1 MKLVIILLTFLH
13 VTESSPYQI
22 ASVVIGK
29 NDSLS
34 IKAGYIEPNVAW
46 ARFRDEINQT
56 GWSYLEV
63 FSNESYSDVLQATAA
78 GMAEGFITAD
88 LIHMDYMNKY
98 ADYCK
103 NDENFCKK
111 LTEYLRGNE
120 AWRAKMIKNHLNE
133 SYWYQVQLI
142 DAQVEGIKK
151 GYHNKSLALP
161 EIPDLAF
168 FFFQASGD
176 LEDLEVALKKENP
189 SRILGS
195 GSCSALV
202 KVLPEH
208 KDIFISHVTWD
219 TYLGMLRIFKMY
231 DFPFTRKGRKDPIII
246 PGRKQSF
253 SSSPA
258 NILSGDDFYM
268 LSSGMV
274 SIETTIGNTNEDL
287 WKYVTPQGT
296 LLEWVRVMIA
306 NRLARTSDEWTFLF
320 SKHNSGTY
328 NNQWMV
334 LDYKLFTPG
343 QPIQPGTLSVLE
355 QIPGM
360 TETADMSVYLQEN
373 GYWASYNLPY
383 FPTIYNMSGQEASR
397 EAYGSWFDYHLNP
410 RAQIFK
416 RDQSKVV
423 DLETMMKLMR
433 YNDYKHDP
441 VSQCNCTPP
450 YSAENAISARSDLNP
465 KDGKYEFPFLGH
477 REHGGTDC
485 KITSFELFQK
495 FQCIAVSGPTH
506 DQQPAFQWSTS
517 EWEKP
522 LGHPDKFD
530 FEPVKVSWDNKD

>member
-120 AWRAKMIKNHLNE
+120 AWRAKMIKSHLNE

-231 DFPFTRKGRKDPIII
+231 DFPFTRKGRKDLRVIAK
-246 PGRKQSF
+246 R
-253 SSSPA
+253 
-258 NILSGDDFYM
+258 
-268 LSSGMV
+268 V

-433 YNDYKHDP
+433 WVN
-441 VSQCNCTPP
+441 CNRTLVKKCHSPP
-450 YSAENAISARSDLNP
+450 PPLTFDSTKED
-465 KDGKYEFPFLGH
+465 DFLGCALVFAALPSH
-477 REHGGTDC
+477 CFHPQ
-485 KITSFELFQK
+485 ITSFELFQK